1 MSFYF
6 AAIATS
12 IAGLVLG
19 LGWLVAGRLV
29 LKRWGVEASNE
40 SLLVGRRLGAVYLAI
55 SLLLFLSRSAPASD
69 LRSAVSIGMVAA
81 LTLLAA
87 LGLFEFTAHR
97 AGKGILVSVAL
108 EVILASCFEWV
119 LLA

>member
-1 MSFYF
+1 MSFF
-6 AAIATS
+6 IAAVATS

-19 LGWLVAGRLV
+19 LGWLVAGTLV

-55 SLLLFLSRSAPASD
+55 ALLLFLSRSAPASD
-69 LRSAVSIGMVAA
+69 LRSAISIGMVAA

-87 LGLFEFTAHR
+87 LGLFVCADPNLSHR
-97 AGKGILVSVAL
+97 ADRILSRGWKPT
-108 EVILASCFEWV
+108 F
-119 LLA
+119 

>member
-1 MSFYF
+1 MSFLI
-6 AAIATS
+6 AAVATS
-12 IAGLVLG
+12 IAGLILG

-29 LKRWGVEASNE
+29 LKRWGVEANME

-55 SLLLFLSRSAPASD
+55 SLLLFLGRSAPPSE

-81 LTLLAA
+81 LSLLAA
-87 LGLFEFTAHR
+87 LGVFEFTAHR
-97 AGKGILVSVAL
+97 AGKGILVSVVL
-108 EVILASCFEWV
+108 EVLLASCFAWV